1 MPDMENQQQ
10 IENACSDEM
19 EISLYDIFMAVLR
32 RWVMIAFFVV
42 IAIGLAIGYLF
53 IADPVYES
61 TATVMISS
69 LAPAEEATLTG
80 LMQSGRGDISMEVE
94 LLGSRMAIQD
104 AIDSLDLSRYLD
116 EDGVPYSQQARP
128 LTAQRLLASGAISIE
143 KSSGTNIVSI
153 TVKDTNAD
161 FACDL
166 ADALALMADD
176 VLTGYAKSSSK
187 TSIEFVDS
195 QISVAQSSY
204 EEAGRALADFQ
215 KENSVL
221 QVSQQ
226 SMIALTRYDYLVA
239 RRVPLELEAREADAI
254 LASHPGS
261 TSYDDLL
268 SVEGMQD
275 LMEDIEAVQEEMLG
289 YDLIVA
295 TPAVVSYRPMTGM
308 NGVPAAVAGTSDGE
322 TTAQA
327 VAPGHGMLMS
337 AAAPSA
343 SSTMLTPA
351 QSSRYDSLSASLDEM
366 ASRMTDL
373 VLSSLDGMTGQ
384 AASDYAQA
392 VVQKALSESEIALI
406 ERMCAQESAALDEIP
421 ELERQ
426 LSSLYTDVQ
435 VYQSMVVSLMNMR
448 QEAQLRD
455 AAIQDSATIVDQAL
469 VSDDPVSPSGLMILA
484 VAIVLGGF
492 IGVALALVL
501 ELSDST
507 IFTMDDLKK
516 AQPRGVP
523 FLGWIPMLRDGVDE
537 RCLVVRNPSCYASE
551 KYRLMASSI
560 LYAAHGGGRAIA
572 VTSCDDGTSRTHVT
586 MNLALAMA
594 GSGARVLVVD
604 GDLRDP
610 VCAKYFDLDPAACG
624 YVDAIADGKD
634 VYGCIVHPLA
644 EVDAL
649 DVLPCGDCAQAPSRV
664 FSSQAFRDMLDGLK
678 RTYDI
683 ILLPAA
689 GGTHASDLLALA
701 GVAGD
706 ALVVVRAGVGDRN
719 GVAEMAAHLE
729 SVSANIIGTCLYDI
743 VVSQVRGARVA
754 GTSDASTLVMHL
766 PLFGSRKSFYRK
778 RYCRG

>member
-69 LAPAEEATLTG
+69 LAPAEEVTLTG
-80 LMQSGRGDISMEVE
+80 LMQSGRGDISMEVQ
-94 LLGSRMAIQD
+94 LLNSRTMIQD
-104 AIDSLDLSRYLD
+104 ALDSLDLSRYLD

-128 LTAQRLLASGAISIE
+128 LTAQRLLESGAISIE

-153 TVKDTNAD
+153 TVKDTNAG

-166 ADALALMADD
+166 ANALALMADD
-176 VLTGYAKSSSK
+176 VLTGVAKDSSK

-195 QISVAQSSY
+195 QIPIVQKSY
-204 EEAGRALADFQ
+204 EEASSALADFQ
-215 KENSVL
+215 KENAVL

-226 SMIALTRYDYLVA
+226 SMIALSRYDYLVA
-239 RRVPLELEAREADAI
+239 RRAPLELEAREADAI
-254 LASHPGS
+254 LASYSGS
-261 TSYDDLL
+261 ASYDDLL
-268 SVEGMQD
+268 LVDGMQD

-308 NGVPAAVAGTSDGE
+308 TGVPAAMSGTSDGE
-322 TTAQA
+322 TAQ
-327 VAPGHGMLMS
+327 GHGMLMS
-337 AAAPSA
+337 AAAPA
-343 SSTMLTPA
+343 TSSTTLTPA
-351 QSSRYDSLSASLDEM
+351 QSSRYDSLSASLEEM
-366 ASRMTDL
+366 ESRMADL

-384 AASDYAQA
+384 AASGYAQA

-406 ERMCAQESAALDEIP
+406 DRMCTQESAALDEIP

-426 LSSLYTDVQ
+426 LSTLYTDVQ

-469 VSDDPVSPSGLMILA
+469 VSEDPVSPSALMILA

-604 GDLRDP
+604 GDLLNP
-610 VCAKYFDLDPAACG
+610 VCAKYFDLDPASPG

-634 VYGCIVHPLA
+634 VHGCIVHPLS

-649 DVLPCGDCAQAPSRV
+649 DVLPCGDCIQAPARV
-664 FSSQAFRDMLDGLK
+664 FSSQAFRDMLNDLK

-689 GGTHASDLLALA
+689 GAALASDMLALA

-729 SVSANIIGTCLYDI
+729 SVSASIIGTCLYDI
-743 VVSQVRGARVA
+743 VVSQVRGAKVA
-754 GTSDASTLVMHL
+754 GTSDASSLVMHL

-778 RYCRG
+778 RYRRG